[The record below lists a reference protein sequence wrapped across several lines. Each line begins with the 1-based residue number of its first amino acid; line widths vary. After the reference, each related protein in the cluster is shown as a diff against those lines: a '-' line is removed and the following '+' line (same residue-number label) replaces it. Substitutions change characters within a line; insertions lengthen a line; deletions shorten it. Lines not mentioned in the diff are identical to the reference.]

1 MLFIP
6 LPTVSGGVFSQRTR
20 LGERD
25 YILRYIHNSR
35 TDTWSL
41 DIDSIGDSGATTPIL
56 SGRKLFPGRDILRD
70 CFDDTKPPGRI
81 FVINY
86 DPLTQ
91 VPDST
96 NLERFK
102 LVYLDPGETIGSG

>member
-6 LPTVSGGVFSQRTR
+6 LPPVAGGVFSQRTR
-20 LGERD
+20 LSERD
-25 YILRYIHNSR
+25 YILRFNHNSR
-35 TDTWSL
+35 TDTWAL
-41 DIDSIGDSGATTPIL
+41 DIETIGEAGAAMRIL
-56 SGRKLFPGRDILRD
+56 SGVKLFPGHDLLRD

-91 VPDST
+91 VPNST